1 MCELS
6 PQVFCNWFTYI
17 HDVHSYATRS
27 STNIICDN
35 YFDSGTE
42 ESTYSLYISES
53 RLVMYGDRL
62 VKVYGSRIWNKIPFF
77 IQDAT
82 SIVTFKQKLKK
93 HFLSQYRN

>member
-17 HDVHSYATRS
+17 HEVHDHATRS
-27 STNIICDN
+27 STNIITDN

-62 VKVYGSRIWNKIPFF
+62 VKVYGSRIWNTIPLD
-77 IQDAT
+77 IQDST
-82 SIVTFKQKLKK
+82 SVVTFKKKLKAY
-93 HFLSQYRN
+93 FLSQYSN